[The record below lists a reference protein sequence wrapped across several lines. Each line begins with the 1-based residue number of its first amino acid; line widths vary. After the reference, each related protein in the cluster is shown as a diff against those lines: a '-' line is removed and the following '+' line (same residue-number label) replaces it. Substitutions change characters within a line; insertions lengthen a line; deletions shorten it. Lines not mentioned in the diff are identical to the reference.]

1 MDFKPERYRK
11 GELVRYFKHTDST
24 LGIVVG
30 QDGSKVT
37 VQWVS
42 WPEDFQYLS
51 QLRGPIPMYKVKR
64 VEGQV

>member
-1 MDFKPERYRK
+1 MDFKPEKYRK
-11 GELVRYFKHTDST
+11 GELVKYFKHSDST

-30 QDGSKVT
+30 QDGSKVV

-42 WPEDFQYLS
+42 WPDDFQYLS

>member
-30 QDGSKVT
+30 QDGSKET
-37 VQWVS
+37 VHWVS
-42 WPEDFQYLS
+42 WPDDFQYLS

>member
-11 GELVRYFKHTDST
+11 GELVRYFQLDDT
-24 LGIVVG
+24 LGIVIG

-42 WPEDFQYLS
+42 WPGFDGHAVA
-51 QLRGPIPMYKVKR
+51 RGPMPMYKVKR

>member
-11 GELVRYFKHTDST
+11 GELVRYFKYDDT
-24 LGIVVG
+24 LGIVIG

-42 WPEDFQYLS
+42 WPGHPHLAGA
-51 QLRGPIPMYKVKR
+51 RGAMPMYKVKR

>member
-1 MDFKPERYRK
+1 MDFKPEKFNK
-11 GELVRYFKHTDST
+11 GELVRYFQYNDT
-24 LGIVVG
+24 LGIVIG

-42 WPEDFQYLS
+42 WPGHPDLS
-51 QLRGPIPMYKVKR
+51 VARGPMAMYKVKR

>member
-1 MDFKPERYRK
+1 MDFKPEKYRK
-11 GELVRYFKHTDST
+11 GELVRYSNYDNT

-42 WPEDFQYLS
+42 WPGHPELS
-51 QLRGPIPMYKVKR
+51 GQRDAVGMYRVER

>member
-1 MDFKPERYRK
+1 MDFKPEKYRK
-11 GELVRYFKHTDST
+11 GELVRYFQLDDT
-24 LGIVVG
+24 LGIVIG

-42 WPEDFQYLS
+42 WPGHPDLS
-51 QLRGPIPMYKVKR
+51 VARGPMAMYKVMR

>member
-1 MDFKPERYRK
+1 MDFKPEKFKK
-11 GELVRYFKHTDST
+11 GELVRYFQLDDT
-24 LGIVVG
+24 LGIVIG

-51 QLRGPIPMYKVKR
+51 VARGPLPMYKVKR
-64 VEGQV
+64 VKG